1 MNAIAARAIEAMD
14 FLVDAVQQIPSESW
28 DQPSNLDGWSI
39 RDLVVHTTGSAAKL
53 VALAGG
59 QTSEPTDDL
68 QQLAA
73 RLKDALAKEGSRHVA
88 QLSHRRPDHSRLG
101 RVPIAA
107 SAGRGSRRP
116 AGVLPSG
123 GGGGTRRRATS
134 AGDVRA
140 GQAGTRGRDADR
152 PAWPTSGARL
162 RSPNARCCR
171 LIRCDAAPS
180 ASSRGHRRRRPRS
193 G

>member
-59 QTSEPTDDL
+59 QTSEATDDL

-73 RLKDALAKEGSRHVA
+73 RLKDALARKDPDTA
-88 QLSHRRPDHSRLG
+88 LSFPIVGLTIHGWDVYQSQHQPVEVPDDLLAFCRQVVEAVPEDELRRPGLFGPAKPAPEDATPTALFMAYVG
-101 RVPIAA
+101 R
-107 SAGRGSRRP
+107 SA
-116 AGVLPSG
+116 
-123 GGGGTRRRATS
+123 
-134 AGDVRA
+134 
-140 GQAGTRGRDADR
+140 
-152 PAWPTSGARL
+152 
-162 RSPNARCCR
+162 
-171 LIRCDAAPS
+171 
-180 ASSRGHRRRRPRS
+180 
-193 G
+193 